1 MLSNNTLKRGEG
13 GREARKKRPINGH
26 GSQLS
31 WLQRWVV
38 CVSSQVQFFWHSFR
52 FFLLCRLLRFVSYFI
67 HIHDIIIT
75 LITFFLL
82 SMFFLMNGFG
92 KVSHA
97 LPIIPPSHYFLSI
110 SLYIRVDMGWV
121 RLANELSLDPNRG
134 NIWYDHNILGI
145 VK

>member
-1 MLSNNTLKRGEG
+1 MTPTVG
-13 GREARKKRPINGH
+13 
-26 GSQLS
+26 
-31 WLQRWVV
+31 
-38 CVSSQVQFFWHSFR
+38 CVRVFASAIFLTFFPFFW
-52 FFLLCRLLRFVSYFI
+52 LCRLLRFVSYFS

-110 SLYIRVDMGWV
+110 SLYIRVDMG
-121 RLANELSLDPNRG
+121 
-134 NIWYDHNILGI
+134 
-145 VK
+145 